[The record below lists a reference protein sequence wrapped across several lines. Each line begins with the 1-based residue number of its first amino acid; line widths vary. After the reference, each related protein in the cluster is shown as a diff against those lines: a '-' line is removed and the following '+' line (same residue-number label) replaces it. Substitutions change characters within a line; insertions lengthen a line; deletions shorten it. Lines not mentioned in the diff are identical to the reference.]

1 MLRRKLKTL
10 FNLIFQYFKFFYWS
24 KKEAKKQIQKNKI
37 ILWSFRGKAYS
48 CNPKYVTEYILRTCQ
63 DAFELVW
70 AFDDP
75 DSFRFLERKRIKLV
89 KFYSKEFFS
98 ELMTSKFVIT
108 NTRIGIDFHKR
119 KGQVYIQTWHGILA
133 LKKIEKDAWKHL
145 KFSYVLNAYFDSKNI
160 DYLLSGCTANT
171 LILKK
176 AFWYNGPILE
186 IGNPRNDIF
195 FDKENTRKKID
206 DRYGTINKK
215 IVMYAPTFRKNN
227 SLDVY
232 DINYERILN
241 SLNLKFKKEFV
252 FFVRLHPNIKH
263 LKINNLA
270 QNVHDVSD
278 YDDMQELL
286 CASDLLITDFSSSM
300 FDFVIMR
307 KICFLFALDY
317 KEYISEER
325 GTYFDVK
332 ADMPFPFATS
342 NDELV
347 SLIDKLNLDDY
358 NRRLESF
365 FYKLGANESG
375 DASKK
380 LINLMKDLIERNA

>member
-1 MLRRKLKTL
+1 MKKIKTALKLIC
-10 FNLIFQYFKFFYWS
+10 NYVNIFFWS
-24 KKEAKKQIQKNKI
+24 KGNSKIKRNKI
-37 ILWSFRGKAYS
+37 IFWSFRGRAYS
-48 CNPKYVTEYILRTCQ
+48 CNPKYITEFILRNCPN
-63 DAFELVW
+63 DFEIVW
-70 AFDDP
+70 AFNDVKNF
-75 DSFRFLERKRIKLV
+75 SFLRDRGVKVVKYYSRRF
-89 KFYSKEFFS
+89 FD
-98 ELMTSKFVIT
+98 ELMTSKFVVT

-119 KGQVYIQTWHGILA
+119 KGQIYIQTWHGTLA

-145 KFSYVLNAYFDSKNI
+145 KLSYVLNACCDSRNI
-160 DYLLSGCTANT
+160 DYLLSGCAANT
-171 LILKK
+171 LIFKK

-206 DRYGTINKK
+206 ERYGTMNKK

-232 DINYERILN
+232 GIDYVRILN

-263 LKINNLA
+263 LKFNNLT
-270 QNVHDVSD
+270 QDVYDVSD

-286 CASDLLITDFSSSM
+286 SASDLLITDFSSSM
-300 FDFVIMR
+300 FDFVIMK
-307 KICFLFALDY
+307 KICLLFALDY

-332 ADMPFPFATS
+332 ADMPFPLATS

-347 SLIDKLNLDDY
+347 TLIDKLNLDDY

-365 FYKLGANESG
+365 FYEIGVNESG

-380 LINLMKDLIERNA
+380 MIDLMKGLIESNA